1 MCRVM
6 LDLSK
11 DRNLKFSVYNLILTN
26 QEEFNADDLI
36 QALESCQPFT
46 DQETLKEK
54 VENWL
59 QHWVDEGIIQQHW
72 NTFSLI

>member
-11 DRNLKFSVYNLILTN
+11 DRNLRFAVYNLILTN
-26 QEEFNADDLI
+26 RQEFNADDLI
-36 QALESCQPFT
+36 QALQSCQPVA

-59 QHWVDEGIIQQHW
+59 QHWVEEGIIQQHW